1 MLLYNYNKG
10 GKGCKIAKETYRAD
24 GSQQKMAT
32 IGKLRNG
39 NVIILFKKNE
49 MAKIEIEK
57 IVKIENKKKQK

>member
-1 MLLYNYNKG
+1 
-10 GKGCKIAKETYRAD
+10 
-24 GSQQKMAT
+24 MAT

-57 IVKIENKKKQK
+57 IVKTENKKKQINTKYSDKLRSG